1 MFLRCV
7 LLCGLHALALAG
19 PLTKPSTESNVKIE
33 RGSCP
38 SFWNEFDTD
47 CYKYIGRQLTWA
59 QAERH
64 CQSMDAHLVSIHS
77 SEEVQFITALVEN
90 SDPEKGHHWIGFSDV
105 HEEGFWM
112 WSDGSRSDSAFWYQ
126 NEPNNHSGTEHC
138 AINTFWAQNGWND
151 EQCYLTYSSV
161 CKLRKTC
168 P

>member
-1 MFLRCV
+1 LPV
-7 LLCGLHALALAG
+7 PTLLAWLSAKRAL
-19 PLTKPSTESNVKIE
+19 KQNVTEENANRDT

-38 SFWNEFDTD
+38 SFWNEFDTN
-47 CYKYIGRQLTWA
+47 CYKYIGRQLTWVK
-59 QAERH
+59 AERH
-64 CQSMDAHLVSIHS
+64 CQSLDAHLVSIHR
-77 SEEVQFITALVEN
+77 
-90 SDPEKGHHWIGFSDV
+90 HRWIGFSDV

-112 WSDGSRSDSAFWYQ
+112 WSDGSPSDFAFWYQ

-138 AINTFWAQNGWND
+138 AINTFWAQKGWND